1 MQHYSNAFMVQII
14 RSSSKV
20 FVRPLHSALIRGV
33 PIGYGRHR
41 SPYVFTATIQ
51 LETNRPCSRRVD
63 PAPIGRA
70 WPYLYVEPQVERPP
84 DTLQLNVER
93 PTGARRAL
101 SEIGILE
108 LLVHGASQLAQTSH
122 ADAKN
127 TSRSKLSVTGDDLCH
142 CQHLRGG
149 AR

>member
-1 MQHYSNAFMVQII
+1 MSLLLGKNISSTCKI
-14 RSSSKV
+14 RY
-20 FVRPLHSALIRGV
+20 VRYIALLHEGSAT
-33 PIGYGRHR
+33 GYGRHR

-51 LETNRPCSRRVD
+51 LETNRLCSRYVD
-63 PAPIGRA
+63 PALIGRA
-70 WPYLYVEPQVERPP
+70 WPYLDAGPHVERPT
-84 DTLQLNVER
+84 DTLQLNVEW

-108 LLVHGASQLAQTSH
+108 LLVHVARQPAQTSH
-122 ADAKN
+122 ANAKN
-127 TSRSKLSVTGDDLCH
+127 TSRSKLLVTGDDLCH

>member
-1 MQHYSNAFMVQII
+1 M
-14 RSSSKV
+14 
-20 FVRPLHSALIRGV
+20 
-33 PIGYGRHR
+33 
-41 SPYVFTATIQ
+41 
-51 LETNRPCSRRVD
+51 D

-70 WPYLYVEPQVERPP
+70 WPYLDVEPHVERPP

-108 LLVHGASQLAQTSH
+108 LLVHGASQPAQTSH

-127 TSRSKLSVTGDDLCH
+127 ASRSKLLVTGDDICH
-142 CQHLRGG
+142 CEHLRGG
-149 AR
+149 VRWLEAYRVRKPRPRHGKALPPALTHVWDITLVVGFDRGACT

>member
-1 MQHYSNAFMVQII
+1 MSLMLGKNISSTCKI
-14 RSSSKV
+14 RYVRYIALLYEGSLQGTDGIAHHMCS
-20 FVRPLHSALIRGV
+20 RPLFNLR
-33 PIGYGRHR
+33 P
-41 SPYVFTATIQ
+41 TD
-51 LETNRPCSRRVD
+51 RPCSRRVD

-70 WPYLYVEPQVERPP
+70 WPYLDAGPHVERPT
-84 DTLQLNVER
+84 DTLQLNVEW

-108 LLVHGASQLAQTSH
+108 LLVHGASHPAQTSH

-127 TSRSKLSVTGDDLCH
+127 TSRSKLLVTGDDLCH
-142 CQHLRGG
+142 CQHLRGC